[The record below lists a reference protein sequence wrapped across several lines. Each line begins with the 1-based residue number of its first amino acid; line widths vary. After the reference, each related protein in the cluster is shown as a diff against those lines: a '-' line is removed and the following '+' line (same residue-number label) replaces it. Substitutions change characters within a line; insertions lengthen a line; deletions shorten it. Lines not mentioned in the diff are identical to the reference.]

1 MNSWKRKVFLAVLA
15 GTMAFSGFLL
25 TKKEPEY
32 VEAKVETS
40 KPTNVI
46 MMIMDGTSMDTITL
60 SRWYKGER
68 LALDAL
74 ASGAVRTYS
83 AESAISD
90 SAPAATAMATG
101 YKTNNKFIGIL
112 PSIVSS
118 PNVPN
123 VDEND
128 KMKPVANILEGAK
141 QLGKATGIVATSEI
155 QHATPAAFSSHTA
168 HRDSFADIA
177 EQQVYQGMNVVLGG
191 GKASLLPGK
200 HHNARKDGE
209 NLVKVIKDKG
219 YDFVEN
225 KQDLMNSKSDKIW
238 GAFASDSLAY
248 SIDRKANTKEPAL
261 SEMTKKAIQVLS
273 KDRDGFFLMVEG
285 SKGDWAA
292 HNNDPIGMIS
302 ETLAFD
308 AAVKEAV
315 SFAKKDG
322 NTLVI
327 AVADHGNSGIRMGNS
342 DTSTSYPSTPITAYI
357 EPLKKAKRSLEGA
370 LQTLNENRSNVEDAA
385 AQYGLTNLTSEELN
399 SLKQAKN
406 IKKQMV
412 QMLAQRAHLGF
423 TTNGHTGEDVML
435 YSFGPGRPVGTI
447 ENIDIARLLSQF
459 MGVSLDEL
467 NEEMFMDA
475 NTLFRS
481 RGYVTEVDTSNRHNV
496 RFKASKENIIIEIPQ
511 NKNILIKN
519 GQVYKLKDV
528 TVYNGKGFYVS
539 NEAIEIAEK

>member
-1 MNSWKRKVFLAVLA
+1 MNSWKRKVFLAMLA
-15 GTMAFSGFLL
+15 GTMAFSGFIL
-25 TKKEPEY
+25 TKKEPKY
-32 VEAKVETS
+32 VEAKVEAS

-60 SRWYKGER
+60 SRWYKGEK

-74 ASGAVRTYS
+74 AAGVVRTYS
-83 AESAISD
+83 AESAITD

-101 YKTNNKFIGIL
+101 YKTNDKYIGIL
-112 PSIVSS
+112 PSVVSS

-123 VDEND
+123 VDDND

-141 QLGKATGIVATSEI
+141 RLGKATGIVATSEI

-168 HRDSFADIA
+168 HRDSFSDIA
-177 EQQVYQGMNVVLGG
+177 EQQVYQGMDVVLGG

-200 HHNARKDGE
+200 HYNARKDGE
-209 NLVKVIKDKG
+209 DLVKVIKGKG

-225 KQDLMNSKSDKIW
+225 KQDLINSKSDKIW
-238 GAFASDSLAY
+238 GSFASDSLAY
-248 SIDRKANTKEPAL
+248 SIDRTANTYEPAL
-261 SEMTKKAIQVLS
+261 SEMTRKAIHVLS
-273 KDRDGFFLMVEG
+273 KDKDGFFLMVEG

-315 SFAKKDG
+315 HFAKKDG

-327 AVADHGNSGIRMGNS
+327 AVADHGNSGITMGNN

-370 LQTLNENRSNVEDAA
+370 IQSLNENRSNIEDAA
-385 AQYGLTNLTSEELN
+385 ALYGLTNLTTEELN

-406 IKKQMV
+406 IKKEMV

-423 TTNGHTGEDVML
+423 TTNGHTGEDVTL
-435 YSFGPGRPVGTI
+435 YSYGPGRPVGTI
-447 ENIDIARLLSQF
+447 ENIDIARLLSHF

-481 RGYVTEVDTSNRHNV
+481 HGYITEVDTSNRNNV
-496 RFKASKENIIIEIPQ
+496 IFKASKDNIIIEIPQ
-511 NKNILIKN
+511 NKNVLIKN
-519 GQVYKLKDV
+519 GQVHELKDV
-528 TVYNGKGFYVS
+528 TVYNGKSFYVS
-539 NEAIEIAEK
+539 NEAIEVAEK